1 MLFPEKTC
9 KQLIQDGSL
18 TPEMVEGKIFQKIE
32 DQIKLLGDDVDLA
45 GLVKKIQS
53 YEAIPEDLECW
64 ACAAWNIHM
73 FIVEDTAEI
82 QQLSTENELE
92 FFMDGLYGVF
102 KEIWLGVEHPPFS
115 QIKIVFDRICGQ
127 ISVREA
133 LMLQKFLWLR

>member
-1 MLFPEKTC
+1 M
-9 KQLIQDGSL
+9 
-18 TPEMVEGKIFQKIE
+18 GKIFQKIE
-32 DQIKLLGDDVDLA
+32 EQIKLIGDDVDLA

-73 FIVEDTAEI
+73 FILVDTAEI
-82 QQLSTENELE
+82 QQFTTEEELE

-115 QIKIVFDRICGQ
+115 QIKIVFDRLCGQ
-127 ISVREA
+127 ISAREA
-133 LMLQKFLWLR
+133 LMLQKFPWLR

>member
-1 MLFPEKTC
+1 MLFSEQTC
-9 KQLIQDGSL
+9 KQLIQEGSL

-53 YEAIPEDLECW
+53 YEAIPEGLEIW

-82 QQLSTENELE
+82 QQFSTENELE

-115 QIKIVFDRICGQ
+115 QIKIVFDRLCGQ
-127 ISVREA
+127 ISAREA
-133 LMLQKFLWLR
+133 LMLQKFLWLG